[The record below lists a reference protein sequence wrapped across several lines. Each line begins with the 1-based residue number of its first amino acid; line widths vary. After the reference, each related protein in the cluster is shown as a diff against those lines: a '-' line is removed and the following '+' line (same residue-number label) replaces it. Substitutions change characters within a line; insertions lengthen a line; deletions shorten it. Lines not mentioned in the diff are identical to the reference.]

1 MRHFCLFFR
10 DIYRAEKYRYLRIMR
25 IIIANQ
31 NEEPADDGLVA
42 QISYRELLTLEKILQ
57 KAVNTFKL

>member
-1 MRHFCLFFR
+1 
-10 DIYRAEKYRYLRIMR
+10 MR